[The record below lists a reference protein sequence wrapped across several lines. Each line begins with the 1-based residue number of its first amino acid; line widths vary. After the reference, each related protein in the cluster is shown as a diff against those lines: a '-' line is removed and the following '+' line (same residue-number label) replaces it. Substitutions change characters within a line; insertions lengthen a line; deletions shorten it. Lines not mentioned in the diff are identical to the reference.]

1 MYKLCKTEQSAARQ
15 RELEQSLITLMNTC
29 RYEEITV
36 SDFCVHSGIP
46 RKAFYRYFS
55 SKDGALYALLDHTL
69 LEYEAYEA
77 PCAQGEQHSV
87 IRDMEGF
94 FLFWKDR
101 KLLLDALE
109 HSGLSGIL
117 MERAIN
123 YASQHPLLNQMLL
136 EEDPKTRE
144 HIVHFCICGMMI
156 MMVNWHHEGFRESTQ
171 EMAQIALRLVSQ
183 PLFPAMPKLL

>member
-15 RELEQSLITLMNTC
+15 RELEQSLIVLMNAC

-36 SDFCVHSGIP
+36 SDFCAYAGIP

-55 SKDGALYALLDHTL
+55 SKDGALYALLDHTM
-69 LEYEAYEA
+69 LEYEAYEMLYA
-77 PCAQGEQHSV
+77 PGEQRSV
-87 IRDMEGF
+87 LRELEGF
-94 FLFWKDR
+94 FLFWKEH
-101 KLLLDALE
+101 KPLLDALE

-117 MERAIN
+117 MERAIS
-123 YASQHPLLNQMLL
+123 YAAKHPLLNQMLL
-136 EEDPKTRE
+136 DEDPKTRD
-144 HIVHFCICGMMI
+144 HILRFCICGMMI

-183 PLFPAMPKLL
+183 PLFPAVKKHL